1 MVCVLCCLQKCRR
14 SGRLILQQRAGLICR
29 RAFARRALFAR
40 AATALL
46 VTHSLRKILLRV
58 VGKQKLLSDVAGI
71 IIVLR
76 DGTHSQTHSSG
87 WLAGERRRWKCEF
100 LWGIQL
106 CSRKIRCVGRNGNI
120 TACVQINLHFD

>member
-87 WLAGERRRWKCEF
+87 WLAKGGAGSVNFSGESSSVREK
-100 LWGIQL
+100 LDVWGGMEI
-106 CSRKIRCVGRNGNI
+106 SPR
-120 TACVQINLHFD
+120 ACK

>member
-46 VTHSLRKILLRV
+46 VTHSTKKSLRKILLRV

-76 DGTHSQTHSSG
+76 DGTHSQTHNSG
-87 WLAGERRRWKCEF
+87 WLAKGGAGSVNFSGGSSCVREK
-100 LWGIQL
+100 LDVWGGMEI
-106 CSRKIRCVGRNGNI
+106 SPR
-120 TACVQINLHFD
+120 ACK